1 MLFYAH
7 YRSPA
12 KRTSYN
18 EISNSVKKRT
28 IVNSDAAD
36 AEEDA
41 ALPLCLQDTNLTAS
55 GVSEVERGW
64 AVSNMTKKSDDKRKK
79 ELAAKK
85 AENLAAQP
93 SSYTIINDSGTKG
106 KKEKGR
112 VRGKVASKKK

>member
-1 MLFYAH
+1 
-7 YRSPA
+7 
-12 KRTSYN
+12 
-18 EISNSVKKRT
+18 
-28 IVNSDAAD
+28 
-36 AEEDA
+36 
-41 ALPLCLQDTNLTAS
+41 
-55 GVSEVERGW
+55 
-64 AVSNMTKKSDDKRKK
+64 MTKKSDDKRKK